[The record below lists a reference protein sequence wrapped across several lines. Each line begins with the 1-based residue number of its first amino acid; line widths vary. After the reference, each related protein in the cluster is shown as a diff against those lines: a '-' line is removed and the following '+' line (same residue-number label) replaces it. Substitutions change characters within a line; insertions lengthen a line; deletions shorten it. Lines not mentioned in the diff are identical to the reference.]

1 MKSFVAAMAALLLGL
16 AAAGV
21 GAMGISL
28 TPSSSQIRV
37 GDHFN
42 LLVAVTDALDG
53 VYSADE
59 VIAFGFDVA
68 IGNPLL
74 VSWTGAEVAIPPF
87 SDDLSADLIDTGVAG
102 SVGAKPGITDPA
114 FNLAVLHFVA
124 TGEGVLDLGVFSDLG
139 DLNEGLIYLA
149 EAARDLTAATQ
160 VIIQGAGQAP
170 LPGTLVLLM
179 GGLSWLTWRL
189 RRR

>member
-1 MKSFVAAMAALLLGL
+1 MKSFVAATAVLLLGL
-16 AAAGV
+16 TAVGA

-42 LLVAVTDALDG
+42 LLVAVNEARDG

-87 SDDLSADLIDTGVAG
+87 SDDLSADLPNTGVAG
-102 SVGAKPGITDPA
+102 LVGAGPGITDPA
-114 FNLAVLHFVA
+114 FTLAVLHFVA
-124 TGEGVLDLGVFSDLG
+124 TGEGVLDLGIVSDVG
-139 DLNEGLIYLA
+139 DLNEGLIYLT
-149 EAARDLTAATQ
+149 ESARDLTASTQ
-160 VIIQGAGQAP
+160 VTIHAAGQAP
-170 LPGTLVLLM
+170 LPGTLVLLT
-179 GGLSWLTWRL
+179 GGLPWFTRWV

>member
-1 MKSFVAAMAALLLGL
+1 MAALVLGL
-16 AAAGV
+16 ASAGV
-21 GAMGISL
+21 FAMGISL

-42 LLVAVTDALDG
+42 LLVGVNDARDG

-74 VSWTGAEVAIPPF
+74 VSWTGAEVAMPPF

-102 SVGAKPGITDPA
+102 LVGAGPGITDPA
-114 FNLAVLHFVA
+114 FTLAVLHFVA
-124 TGEGVLDLGVFSDLG
+124 TGEGVLDLGIFSNLG
-139 DLNEGLIYLA
+139 DLNEGLIYVT

-160 VIIQGAGQAP
+160 VTIQGAGQAP
-170 LPGTLVLLM
+170 LPGTLVLLI
-179 GGLSWLTWRL
+179 GGLPWLV
-189 RRR
+189 RRVRGR